1 MNAFKGHVGCLLC
14 KKTNS
19 EQFKG
24 DETRTIVEDEVLLP
38 APHVQI

>member
-1 MNAFKGHVGCLLC
+1 MNAFKGDVGCVLC

-24 DETRTIVEDEVLLP
+24 DETREIVEDEVVLP
-38 APHVQI
+38 APHVPI